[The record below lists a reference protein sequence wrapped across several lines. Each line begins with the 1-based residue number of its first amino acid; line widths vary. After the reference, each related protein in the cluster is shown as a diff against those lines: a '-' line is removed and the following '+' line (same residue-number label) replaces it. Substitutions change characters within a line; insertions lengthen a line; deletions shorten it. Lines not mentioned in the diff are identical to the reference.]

1 MIQVNPELLP
11 PGTDKVRTDGVH
23 RNDNTSNVQSPEGK
37 SEAIKV
43 QKAAALMKVIDT
55 LKMDHCM
62 IFVRTKVDADNLENF
77 LIQKSGGARFRP
89 GMEKGLEAE
98 YSCVVLHGD
107 RPPHERKANLAAFK
121 NGDVR
126 FLICTDV
133 AARGLDISGLPFM
146 INYTLPDRSEDYVHR
161 VGRVGR
167 AETMGLAI
175 SLVSTVKE
183 KVWYHT
189 CPSKGKKCNN
199 AKLKAQG
206 GCTIWYDEPQ
216 YIKDIEKRIQAPV
229 PPFDLQAIQA
239 AGGISQYGQAKGA
252 GAGSNAR
259 FESHF
264 AVLKPT
270 VQELALLEKRAQTSY
285 LTMRYNQH

>member
-1 MIQVNPELLP
+1 
-11 PGTDKVRTDGVH
+11 
-23 RNDNTSNVQSPEGK
+23 
-37 SEAIKV
+37 
-43 QKAAALMKVIDT
+43 
-55 LKMDHCM
+55 
-62 IFVRTKVDADNLENF
+62 
-77 LIQKSGGARFRP
+77 
-89 GMEKGLEAE
+89 MEKGLEAE